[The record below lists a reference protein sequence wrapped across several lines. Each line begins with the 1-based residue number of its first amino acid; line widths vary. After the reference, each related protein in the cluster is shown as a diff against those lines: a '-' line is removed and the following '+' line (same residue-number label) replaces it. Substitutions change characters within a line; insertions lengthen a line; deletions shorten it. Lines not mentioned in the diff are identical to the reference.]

1 MVLMKKIIKIALTLV
16 FVPLLIFSVNQLIFD
31 FSDEALAFVILASA
45 LFAMHL
51 FAWIAPRTF
60 FNLCW
65 KITVLLPDNFDYDT
79 SFSKLEL
86 CDIGILISA
95 TLFLVISFFV

>member
-1 MVLMKKIIKIALTLV
+1 MKKILKILLTIIFIVISIFAINKLINNFLNNSLL
-16 FVPLLIFSVNQLIFD
+16 FVV
-31 FSDEALAFVILASA
+31 LAFT

-65 KITVLLPDNFDYDT
+65 KITDILPDNSDYDT
-79 SFSKLEL
+79 SYNKLEL
-86 CDIGILISA
+86 CDIGLLITSIL
-95 TLFLVISFFV
+95 LLGISFL

>member
-1 MVLMKKIIKIALTLV
+1 MKKILKMLLTLIFIV
-16 FVPLLIFSVNQLIFD
+16 ISIFSIIKLLNNFLDSSLLFVV
-31 FSDEALAFVILASA
+31 LAFT

-65 KITVLLPDNFDYDT
+65 KITGILPDNFDYDT
-79 SFSKLEL
+79 SYIKLEL
-86 CDIGILISA
+86 CDIGLLVTSIL
-95 TLFLVISFFV
+95 LLGISFLFK

>member
-1 MVLMKKIIKIALTLV
+1 MKKILKILLTIIFIV
-16 FVPLLIFSVNQLIFD
+16 ISIFSINKLISNFLND
-31 FSDEALAFVILASA
+31 SLLFVVLAFT

-65 KITVLLPDNFDYDT
+65 KITGILPDNFDYDT
-79 SFSKLEL
+79 SYIKLEL
-86 CDIGILISA
+86 CDIGLLITSIL
-95 TLFLVISFFV
+95 LLGISFLIN

>member
-1 MVLMKKIIKIALTLV
+1 MKKILKILLTIIFIV
-16 FVPLLIFSVNQLIFD
+16 ILIFAITKLINNFLND
-31 FSDEALAFVILASA
+31 SLLFVVLAFT

-65 KITVLLPDNFDYDT
+65 KITGILPDNFDYDT
-79 SFSKLEL
+79 SYIKLEL
-86 CDIGILISA
+86 CDIGLLVTSIL
-95 TLFLVISFFV
+95 LLGISFLFK

>member
-1 MVLMKKIIKIALTLV
+1 MKKILKILLTIIFIV
-16 FVPLLIFSVNQLIFD
+16 ILIFAITKLINNFLND
-31 FSDEALAFVILASA
+31 SLLFVVLAFT

-65 KITVLLPDNFDYDT
+65 KITGILSDNFDYDT
-79 SFSKLEL
+79 SYSKLEL
-86 CDIGILISA
+86 CDIGLLITSIL
-95 TLFLVISFFV
+95 LLGISFLFK